1 MDMKKFISLILAAAM
16 LFSMQINIFA
26 QNNNTSTAVAETGD
40 LSVAA
45 EGAPEF
51 YKYSSRS
58 IYNTLTDEEKAIYEQ
73 LLNICE
79 LFVGNYDDVE
89 VCPIED
95 LGGSY
100 YVLKNRTDNLNQR
113 DEYLNTMSCTSDEY
127 SVIYHKFRK
136 DNPQYYWLSY
146 YALTIELKTAQTTE
160 EKFLVLVD
168 DNFVTGNA
176 RKTYDRILGENIA
189 SVINDANKESTT
201 ISKIKKVYDI
211 LASMATC
218 TNRYTIYS
226 LSIIYMF
233 DGIDSTASCYEGYV
247 KSFQLILCGLNIPN
261 AYVEREHE
269 KGGSLYRYAWNA
281 AEIDGKYY
289 FFDLTWD
296 DGDTLTYD
304 YFAQGLNDLDEK
316 ALAHNREHIMGTEK
330 EPYQYLTFPLPATM
344 SNSKYTDSVLS
355 SEEEK
360 QRLYNLFEYSCK
372 NLYGKCDYDI
382 SEQYGGFYP
391 ILNSN
396 NSGINYYSCS
406 TNEFTSVYEEF
417 VNNNPKYYW
426 LMEHCPKN
434 SNDKYFLIS
443 VKPEYASGA
452 TRRNIDNGIN
462 SVIGAVDTCADIYSQ
477 VKTVHDKIC
486 ELASITTSSDDK
498 SDGIFNVFDGDNT
511 TLSTYEGYAK
521 SFKLILDLLNIPNEY
536 IKGSING
543 KSYAWNAVKIGDSY
557 YLFDVAKN
565 DGDTITYNYFAK
577 GINDFDEY
585 TASATDIHYTTQS
598 LPNIST
604 NEHKNMQEPTS
615 TNVPK
620 FYCYGSDYGY
630 KDLAK
635 RSSSEERQRVYNVI
649 KECCENFAGN
659 YDELIRHENVKMDDG
674 TEPTLYFL
682 KNDSGTDGGYKNST
696 SLTMDECIEVYN
708 MFRNDNPQYYWLF
721 GSIIFVPETQNF
733 YIAVQPDY
741 VVAEDRK
748 AIDDTLSANIDGL
761 VNSININESDYLQLK
776 NIHDS
781 LAAMT
786 SYGYNSEGKPL
797 DTIEAHSIV
806 GMFDGDNKADCVCEA
821 YAKSL
826 QLILN
831 AVGIPNVYVTG
842 NAGEAHAWN
851 IVQLGEKNYYLV
863 DLTWD
868 DSKDADGN
876 DTISY
881 KYFAR
886 GTSDFDEFN
895 SGIAHT
901 ADTPDKPGRDFLYS
915 LPEIV
920 EKQHHNNYTYFPE
933 HFRNW
938 YINDWGVTYSNS
950 LGEVVTEQTTK
961 NLTERQPFALQS
973 SITAKNADSI
983 KEGDSL
989 IAAIY
994 DTNGLLIETKI
1005 FDLFNNEKISLVFQG
1020 YNGKVDKVMLTVWNM
1035 KNLSPIAEAV
1045 TIE

>member
-1 MDMKKFISLILAAAM
+1 MDMKKFISLILATAM
-16 LFSMQINIFA
+16 LFSIQINIFA
-26 QNNNTSTAVAETGD
+26 QNNNTGTVAVETGE

-51 YKYSSRS
+51 YKYGSRS
-58 IYNTLTDEEKAIYEQ
+58 IYNTLTDEEKTVYDQ
-73 LLNICE
+73 LLKICE

-89 VCPIED
+89 VCPIEET
-95 LGGSY
+95 GGSY
-100 YVLKNRTDNLNQR
+100 YVLKNRTDNFNQR
-113 DEYLNTMSCTSDEY
+113 DEYLNTMSCTTDAY
-127 SVIYHKFRK
+127 STIYSKFRK
-136 DNPQYYWLSY
+136 DNPQYYWLY
-146 YALTIELKTAQTTE
+146 DKACTLGND
-160 EKFLVLVD
+160 FLVVID
-168 DNFVTGNA
+168 QFFKDKDM
-176 RKTYDRILGENIA
+176 RKEYDQLLEGNIA
-189 SVINDANKESTT
+189 TVINDANQVNDENRVNNTFLKL
-201 ISKIKKVYDI
+201 KRVYNR
-211 LASMATC
+211 LAGMAT
-218 TNRYTIYS
+218 YTS
-226 LSIIYMF
+226 AKTSDSVSIKSIF
-233 DGIDSTASCYEGYV
+233 DGNNDTACCHEGYT
-247 KSFQLILCGLNIPN
+247 KSMQLILCGLKIPN
-261 AYVEREHE
+261 TYVEAL
-269 KGGSLYRYAWNA
+269 GVNNTGSLFYHSWNT

-289 FFDLTWD
+289 FFDLAWD
-296 DGDTLTYD
+296 DGAVITYD
-304 YFAQGLNDLDEK
+304 YFSKGLNDLDEN
-316 ALAHNREHIMGTEK
+316 LYAHNKYHYFGLE
-330 EPYQYLTFPLPATM
+330 QYVTFPLPETISETKFA
-344 SNSKYTDSVLS
+344 NSVLS

-360 QRLYNLFEYSCK
+360 QRLYNLFEYLCNGVYEKYEYNVSK
-372 NLYGKCDYDI
+372 QND
-382 SEQYGGFYP
+382 FYP
-391 ILNSN
+391 ILNSDG
-396 NSGINYYSCS
+396 SAINYYYC
-406 TNEFTSVYEEF
+406 TQIEFEDTYKEF
-417 VNNNPKYYW
+417 VENNPKYYW
-426 LMEHCPKN
+426 LMESCPINVKN
-434 SNDKYFLIS
+434 KLFYIS
-443 VKPEYASGA
+443 VKTEYASGA

-615 TNVPK
+615 TNIPK

-659 YDELIRHENVKMDDG
+659 YDELIRHENVKMDNG

-851 IVQLGEKNYYLV
+851 IVQLGEKNYLV